1 MNDAGGYHQ
10 ELNRIRRVAD
20 LLCTAHAGL
29 HDRFA
34 RRALILDVGVLAVS
48 SWLISLAFVDR
59 DTAVALTPGEM
70 DSRHWMGWLSMGTF
84 LLTLV
89 QLKVDWKG
97 RAVEHRRSFDA
108 YVAIKRE
115 AGYVLATHPLDE
127 GAVRRVLASYDV
139 ASASGAVIAEAD
151 FLSQKRRHK
160 MKVAISKHLDTHPAS
175 SLLVT
180 RLKFWWRD
188 NIG

>member
-1 MNDAGGYHQ
+1 MTPSAYQQ
-10 ELNRIRRVAD
+10 ELDRVRRVAD

-34 RRALILDVGVLAVS
+34 RRALVLEMGVLAVS
-48 SWLISLAFVDR
+48 SWLIALAFVDR
-59 DTAVALTPGEM
+59 DTAVALTPCEM
-70 DSRHWMGWLSMGTF
+70 ESRLWMGWLSIGMF

-89 QLKVDWKG
+89 QLKVDWNG

-108 YVAIKRE
+108 YVAVKRE
-115 AGYVLATHPLDE
+115 AGYVLATHPVDV
-127 GAVRRVLASYDV
+127 GAVQRVLASYDV

-160 MKVAISKHLDTHPAS
+160 MKVAISKHIDAHPAS
-175 SLLVT
+175 SLLAT
-180 RLKFWWRD
+180 RLRFWWRD
-188 NIG
+188 NVG